1 MDRPPVVAIVDYGL
15 GNLFSVGQ
23 ACEHAGL
30 QPTLAS
36 DAPALLKA
44 DAVILPGVGAFG
56 DAMES
61 LHRLDLTGPLK
72 DTAAAGRPLIGI
84 CLGLQLLMSESHEF
98 GRHAGLGLIAG
109 SVVRFDKPQGP
120 DRMLKVPEVGWNR
133 IHRPPMAAGAPGAR
147 ATERTGHQAEL
158 SAGGPG
164 APRAASAPSDDAQPG
179 ASDPWAGSLLEGLTE
194 GEYMYFVHSFYA
206 KPDAPGVALSVS
218 TYGGIEFCSAVRQG
232 SLCAFQFHPERSGAQ
247 GLRIYSNLAA
257 RLGVPPEKPL

>member
-1 MDRPPVVAIVDYGL
+1 MERPPVVAIVDYGL

-30 QPTLAS
+30 QPVIVS
-36 DAPALLKA
+36 DAPTILKA

-72 DTAAAGRPLIGI
+72 DTAAAGRPLVGI

-98 GRHAGLGLIAG
+98 GRHAGLNLIAG
-109 SVVRFDKPQGP
+109 PVIRFDKPQGS

-133 IHRPPMAAGAPGAR
+133 IGRPRTTDGAP
-147 ATERTGHQAEL
+147 
-158 SAGGPG
+158 
-164 APRAASAPSDDAQPG
+164 
-179 ASDPWAGSLLEGLTE
+179 DPWAGSLLEGLSE

-206 KPDAPGVALSVS
+206 KPETPGVALSVS

-232 SLCAFQFHPERSGAQ
+232 SVCAFQFHPERSGTQ
-247 GLRIYSNLAA
+247 GLRIYCNLAA
-257 RLGVPPEKPL
+257 RLGVRRGDSA